1 MHISIIIPAH
11 NEERRIKETLLD
23 YIKFFKSKKV
33 NFEIYV
39 ILNGC
44 VDNTLA
50 VVKSIKFK
58 ELKYRDYKEPIG
70 KGGALIEGFK
80 LAKGDLIAYTD
91 ADDATKPW
99 QLYHLIENIGTYDS
113 IIGSRWMIGSVIQKQ
128 TFIRRFCSRGF
139 NLLVRLFLNLQ
150 FYDTQCGA
158 KVFKRKA
165 LYGVLES
172 LKTKGWAFDV
182 NILYYL
188 KRRGYTI
195 KEVPITWEDREGS
208 NLKLRKAIPGMFI
221 ALLKLKFTKR

>member
-1 MHISIIIPAH
+1 MYISVIIPAH
-11 NEERRIKETLLD
+11 NEEGRIKETLLD
-23 YIKFFKSKKV
+23 YIEFFKSKGV

-44 VDNTLA
+44 MDNTLN
-50 VVKSIKFK
+50 VVKSIKSK
-58 ELKYRDYKEPIG
+58 NLKYKDYKESIG

-80 LAKGDLIAYTD
+80 LAQGDLIAYTD
-91 ADDATKPW
+91 ADDATRPW

-113 IIGSRWMIGSVIQKQ
+113 IIGSRWMRGSIVQKQ
-128 TFIRRFCSRGF
+128 SFIRRFCSRGF

-165 LYGVLES
+165 LYAVLES
-172 LKTKGWAFDV
+172 LNTKGWAFDV

-188 KRRGYTI
+188 KKMGYTI
-195 KEVPITWEDREGS
+195 KEMPITWEDRVGS
-208 NLKLRKAIPGMFI
+208 NLKLRKAIPGMFL
-221 ALLKLKFTKR
+221 ALLKLRFSKR